1 MKQSLSSRSLSL
13 VVSLALLLTLLVA
26 PLSAQDDEMVMT
38 FGLSFTVDTLDPGAT
53 TFSGVE
59 IIDGHVFDTLVK
71 QQPLGTFH
79 PSLATDWTVNEDAT
93 EYTFNLREDVTFH
106 DGTPF
111 NAEAVKFTF
120 DRIVDPETN
129 SQMAFSFIGPYMES
143 EVVDEYTITVRFSS
157 PNAAFLDGLSHP
169 QLGPVSPAAVEELGD
184 DWGFSGIVGTGPFV
198 FESYTPDSEVV
209 LVKNPDYN
217 WGTEEVFGMTGP
229 ANIDRLIFKL
239 IPEPSTRLAA
249 LESGEVDMIDAVPG
263 LDVQRIDESEDFV
276 LSQYDQAGHG
286 YSLMFNHQ
294 KAPTDELAVRQA
306 IVQAID
312 VEIMQ
317 DIVYEGLGQQA
328 CSALTSVMFGW
339 TDVYCQ
345 QLPYDPE
352 AAGEILDEAG
362 WVMNEETGFRE
373 RDGETLTIE
382 HWSPDRP
389 LNAATAQFLQEDLT
403 AIGIDFQINL
413 ADIAAYL
420 ETVRAGEHNT
430 QQWWDT
436 QTDPDGV
443 FRTLFHSSNAGGGT
457 NRNNYVDED
466 MDMMIDEAV
475 GIGDLEARAA
485 AYAEIQQKIADE
497 VVMGFFNDPV
507 VLFASTPEVDGV
519 TILGGGFI
527 PNFYA
532 ATVGG

>member
-1 MKQSLSSRSLSL
+1 MKRKITSM
-13 VVSLALLLTLLVA
+13 VVSLVLLLTFVVT
-26 PLSAQDDEMVMT
+26 PMSTQDEMVMT

-59 IIDGHVFDTLVK
+59 IMVGHVFDTLVK

-79 PSLATDWTVNEDAT
+79 PSLATEWTVNEDAT
-93 EYTFNLREDVTFH
+93 EYTFSLRDDVTFH

-143 EVVDEYTITVRFSS
+143 EVIDEYTIVVRFSS

-169 QLGPVSPAAVEELGD
+169 QLGPVSPAAVEALGE
-184 DWGFSGIVGTGPFV
+184 DWGFSGIVGTGPFI
-198 FESYTPDSEVV
+198 FDSYVPDSEVV
-209 LVKNPDYN
+209 LVKNPDYA
-217 WGTEEVFGMTGP
+217 WGTEAVFGMSGAT
-229 ANIDRLIFKL
+229 NLDQLIFKL

-263 LDVQRIDESEDFV
+263 LDVQRIDESADFV
-276 LSQYDQAGHG
+276 LSQFAQAGHG
-286 YSLMFNHQ
+286 YSLMFNQQ

-306 IVQAID
+306 IIQAID

-317 DIVYEGLGQQA
+317 DVVYEGLGQAA
-328 CSALTSVMFGW
+328 CSALTSVMFAW

-352 AAGEILDEAG
+352 AAGAILDEAG
-362 WVMNEETGFRE
+362 WILNEETGFRE
-373 RDGETLTIE
+373 RDGETLTIQ

-403 AIGIDFQINL
+403 AIGIDFQLNL

-443 FRTLFHSSNAGGGT
+443 FRTLYHSSNAGGGT
-457 NRNNYVDED
+457 NRNNYVNEE
-466 MDMMIDEAV
+466 MDMMIDAAV
-475 GIGDLEARAA
+475 GIGDLDARAA

-497 VVMGFFNDPV
+497 ALMGFFNDPV
-507 VLFASTPEVDGV
+507 VLFASTPNVEGV

-532 ATVGG
+532 ATVSG